1 MVTKFENILSEPLYS
16 DVLNHL
22 EYLKKEESD
31 FFNTSFTKW
40 DSNLVN
46 TSSPILR
53 YTMAA
58 NDIEIYSKIKKEVE
72 SKIPYYVSNAVFHL
86 FPNLSYIT
94 WHNDAHIEAALTIY
108 LNDFWDKNWG
118 GYLLYE
124 EKDEIKA
131 IKPEKNL
138 GVLQEKKVKHCVTT
152 TTIGAPIRTSLQFF
166 LTVNK
171 KLY

>member
-1 MVTKFENILSEPLYS
+1 MVTKFENILSESLFS

-108 LNDFWDKNWG
+108 LNEYWDKNCG

-124 EKDEIKA
+124 EKYEIKA